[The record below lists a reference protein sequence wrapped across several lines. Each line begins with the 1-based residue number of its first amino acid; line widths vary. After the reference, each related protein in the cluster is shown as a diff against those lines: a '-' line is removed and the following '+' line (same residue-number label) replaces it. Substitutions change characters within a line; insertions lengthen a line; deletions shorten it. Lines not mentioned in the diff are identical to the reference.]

1 MPIVKRGKVNTNGKI
16 KPGKEAKNSF
26 TGGNNPMDGIF
37 NTYNLGGNAPN
48 SMPFEIANNNSYVL
62 ISLQR
67 VMLTYAY
74 VLHGP
79 LRTLVDQPVYDAF
92 RGGIKVKTDEVSA
105 EELEDLY
112 KECKKLKLTKKCIEA
127 LRWDRLFGGAGIVV
141 NTDQDFSKPFN
152 LNLINEKSKLEFI
165 SADRWELSWSGIPG
179 ILPEANYSY
188 YGKTV
193 HYSRVAK
200 VVGEEAP
207 SLARQRLQGWGMSV
221 IECVIRE
228 ISAYFKNNN
237 VIFELLDEAKI
248 DIWKIKG
255 FNAQVLSQLAQQ
267 KTSKRIQM
275 ATYMK
280 NFLNAITLD
289 SEDDYEQKTMTF
301 TGLSDML
308 EQIRIGIAAAVRM
321 PMAKIFGLSAKGF
334 ASGEDDIENYN
345 AIVEGQRDRAEEVLD
360 MVLPVVMM
368 KVWGFVPDDWKVEWK
383 PLRVLTAEQEESV
396 KTTKFARLST
406 LYSQGILN
414 PIEYCEV
421 LKQENI
427 LTLETEVAR
436 GVADPEPPMVGMG
449 LEGEDPDEPGGGPT
463 KAKSKPSDGKKPTK
477 EKE

>member
-1 MPIVKRGKVNTNGKI
+1 MAVKKTNSKLKGKLV
-16 KPGKEAKNSF
+16 KNNSIGPL
-26 TGGNNPMDGIF
+26 TNPMSGIF
-37 NTYNLGGNAPN
+37 DTFGLAGGAAASLPYE
-48 SMPFEIANNNSYVL
+48 MANNNSYNL

-92 RGGIKVKTDEVSA
+92 RGGIKIKTDEVSP
-105 EELEDLY
+105 EEIEDLHR
-112 KECKKLKLTKKCIEA
+112 EMKKLKVTKKVIEA
-127 LRWDRLFGGAGIVV
+127 MRWDRLFGGAGIIV
-141 NTDQDFSKPFN
+141 NTNQDASTPLKIDQIAEDSP
-152 LNLINEKSKLEFI
+152 IEFI
-165 SADRWELSWSGIPG
+165 AADRWELSWNGVPNTKTASYTF
-179 ILPEANYSY
+179 YSR
-188 YGKTV
+188 KIDQ
-193 HYSRVAK
+193 SRVAK
-200 VVGEEAP
+200 IVGEQAP
-207 SLARQRLQGWGMSV
+207 SLVRQRLQGWGMST

-255 FNAQVLSQLAQQ
+255 FNSQVLSQLAQG
-267 KTSKRIQM
+267 KTAKRIQM

-289 SEDDYEQKTMTF
+289 AEDDYEQKTMTF
-301 TGLSDML
+301 TGLADML

-321 PMAKIFGLSAKGF
+321 PMAKIFGLAAKGF

-345 AIVEGQRDRAEEVLD
+345 AIVENEREKAEDVLELI
-360 MVLPVVMM
+360 VPVVMM

-383 PLRVLTAEQEESV
+383 PLRVLSAEQEQNVLTS
-396 KTTKFARLST
+396 KFARYQT

-414 PIEYCEV
+414 PQEYCEV
-421 LKQENI
+421 LKQEGI
-427 LTLETEVAR
+427 LQIETEVSK
-436 GVADPEPPMVGMG
+436 GTEPEPPMMQQMDMG
-449 LEGEDPDEPGGGPT
+449 GEEGEDISG
-463 KAKSKPSDGKKPTK
+463 AKKPSGGKNPTK